1 MAKLLLAQD
10 LYTDKLW
17 LDLTTD
23 HSLLTL
29 KKKKIN
35 NNSECGYKDSLP
47 LLTLQCI
54 SHASVLSPL
63 HLPVT
68 LVSFVFFNPPCS
80 LRTQGICM
88 CSSFCLETSLE
99 LGLEI
104 TGQGLLHQEMHPYL
118 PEYRRVL

>member
-10 LYTDKLW
+10 LCTDKLW

-29 KKKKIN
+29 KKKIN

-47 LLTLQCI
+47 LPTLKLYL
-54 SHASVLSPL
+54 SASVPSPL
-63 HLPVT
+63 HVPVI
-68 LVSFVFFNPPCS
+68 LVYLLFFNPPCS
-80 LRTQGICM
+80 LQAQGICM
-88 CSSFCLETSLE
+88 YSSFCLETGLE

-104 TGQGLLHQEMHPYL
+104 AGQGLLHQGTHPYL
-118 PEYRRVL
+118 PEYSRVL

>member
-10 LYTDKLW
+10 LCTDKLW

-29 KKKKIN
+29 GKKKKPN
-35 NNSECGYKDSLP
+35 LNVATRTLSLYP
-47 LLTLQCI
+47 PFSCI

-63 HLPVT
+63 PVPVT
-68 LVSFVFFNPPCS
+68 LVFFVFFNPPCS
-80 LRTQGICM
+80 LQAQGIC
-88 CSSFCLETSLE
+88 CNSLCLETGLE

-104 TGQGLLHQEMHPYL
+104 TGQGLLHQETHPYL
-118 PEYRRVL
+118 PEYTRVL